1 MCYEYILAIK
11 LKRYAN
17 RLDTKCERG
26 VPNDSRFLAK
36 QLETSDQER
45 QKIKE
50 MQVYRQKIRSV
61 VLDVLC
67 LRYLLDIQED
77 AT

>member
-1 MCYEYILAIK
+1 MGMLRIHCTIE

-26 VPNDSRFLAK
+26 VPNDSLRFLAK

-45 QKIKE
+45 RKKGNASLQAKDQECGLRRVMFEVSI
-50 MQVYRQKIRSV
+50 
-61 VLDVLC
+61 
-67 LRYLLDIQED
+67 RYLRG
-77 AT
+77 